1 MSARTFPGGIHP
13 AYHKLTAG
21 SPIRDLPPPAQVVIP
36 LHQHTGAP
44 CQPLVQKGDTV
55 RKGQKIGDAEA
66 VVAAPVHASL
76 PGKVLAVEPRPHP
89 AGRDVPA
96 VVVEWD
102 GSDAT
107 VDLQPHPDPDDLEP
121 PRIAE
126 IIREGGLVGLGGAAF
141 PTAVKV
147 RPPAG
152 TVIDTYILNGAECEP
167 FLTADHRLM
176 VENPQPI
183 VLGLR
188 ALMKAAGAPRAIVAI
203 EDNKPDA
210 LEAMAAATRG
220 MPGVSVEAVH
230 TKYPQGSEKHLI
242 KALLGREVP
251 SGGLPFHVGVVVS
264 NVGTAAAVGELFA
277 TGMPLVRR
285 VVTVTGR
292 VREPANLRVPI
303 GTPFSV
309 LVEAVGGFNGDP
321 LKVIAGGPMMG
332 VAQYSLEAPVVKGTS
347 GLLVLGPQDRVPE
360 PTSCVRCGR
369 CVESCPMRLLPLYLE
384 AYYRAGMIEQTEALH
399 AMDCIE
405 CGCCG
410 WVCPARRPLV
420 QSIRLAKLEITA
432 RRRRAAS

>member
-1 MSARTFPGGIHP
+1 MKARTFPGGIHP
-13 AYHKLTAG
+13 AYRKLTAQ
-21 SPIRDLPPPAQVVIP
+21 SPIRDLTPPPQVVIP

-55 RKGQKIGDAEA
+55 LKGQKIGDVEA
-66 VVAAPVHASL
+66 AVAAPVHASL
-76 PGKVLAVEPRPHP
+76 PGRVVAVEPRPHP

-102 GSDAT
+102 GSDAA
-107 VDLQPHPDPDDLEP
+107 VEVGPYPDPDDLEP
-121 PRIAE
+121 ARIAE

-176 VENPQPI
+176 VEDPRSI
-183 VLGLR
+183 LLGLR

-210 LEAMAAATRG
+210 VEAMTAATRG
-220 MPGVSVEAVH
+220 MPEVSVEVVH

-251 SGGLPFHVGVVVS
+251 SGGLPFHVGVIVS

-277 TGMPLVRR
+277 TGMPLIRR
-285 VVTVTGR
+285 VVTVTGK
-292 VREPANLRVPI
+292 VRAPGNLRVPI
-303 GTPFSV
+303 GTPFSY
-309 LVEAVGGFNGDP
+309 LVEAAGGFDGEP
-321 LKVIAGGPMMG
+321 YKVVAGGPMMG
-332 VAQYSLEAPVVKGTS
+332 VAQYTLDVPVVKGTS
-347 GLLVLGPQDRVPE
+347 GVLVLGPGDRIPE
-360 PTSCVRCGR
+360 STACVRCGR

-384 AYYRAGMIEQTEALH
+384 AYYRAGMIDRAEALH

-405 CGCCG
+405 CGCCS

-420 QSIRLAKLEITA
+420 QAIRLAKMEIAA
-432 RRRRAAS
+432 RRRKAAP

>member
-1 MSARTFPGGIHP
+1 MKARTFPGGIHP
-13 AYHKLTAG
+13 AYRKLTAQ
-21 SPIRDLPPPAQVVIP
+21 SPIRDLTPPPQVVIP

-55 RKGQKIGDAEA
+55 LKGQKIGDVEA
-66 VVAAPVHASL
+66 AVAAPVHASL
-76 PGKVLAVEPRPHP
+76 PGRVVAVEPRPHP

-102 GSDAT
+102 GSDAA
-107 VDLQPHPDPDDLEP
+107 VDVGPYPDPDDLEP
-121 PRIAE
+121 ARIAE

-176 VENPQPI
+176 VEDPRSI
-183 VLGLR
+183 LLGLR
-188 ALMKAAGAPRAIVAI
+188 ALMKAAGALRAIVAI

-210 LEAMAAATRG
+210 VEAMTAATRG
-220 MPGVSVEAVH
+220 MPEVSVEVVH

-251 SGGLPFHVGVVVS
+251 SGGLPFHVGVIVS

-277 TGMPLVRR
+277 TGMPLIRR
-285 VVTVTGR
+285 VVTVTGK
-292 VREPANLRVPI
+292 VRAPANLRVPI
-303 GTPFSV
+303 GTPFSY
-309 LVEAVGGFNGDP
+309 LVEAAGGFDGEP
-321 LKVIAGGPMMG
+321 YKVVAGGPMMG
-332 VAQYSLEAPVVKGTS
+332 VAQYTLDVPVVKGTS
-347 GLLVLGPQDRVPE
+347 GVLVLGPGDRIPE
-360 PTSCVRCGR
+360 STACVRCGR

-384 AYYRAGMIEQTEALH
+384 AYYRAGMIDRAETLH

-405 CGCCG
+405 CGCCS

-420 QSIRLAKLEITA
+420 QAIRLAKMEIAA
-432 RRRRAAS
+432 RRRKAAP